1 MALMNAFKGKSK
13 QTQFQIA
20 ADINEKSLG
29 EKTPFFD
36 LIQGYCSNLAAVG
49 DGKEQVNSTEYK
61 CTNCGKN
68 GHTKEYCRQ
77 KGGGKYKPDKGSKG
91 GKGGKGSKSSKSGH
105 GKKDSNGKSSSTKAG
120 GDNKE
125 KKDTKGKTVRFSPD
139 DLSSMLAKLNAGNY
153 HIGSGAKNSSRAQG
167 HMAHVD
173 HPFVD
178 VPRDFQGQTLRAQG
192 DSTHMG
198 PPPSNALSLL
208 DEADSLLRECELLTA
223 VSPTS
228 ATLGDEADSL
238 LRECELLLG
247 VSPTTA
253 TPDMQPHGVSPTTA
267 TLDVQPHGM
276 PPPATTLGVQPH
288 SLSTLSVQPQDEV
301 IWLSL
306 FGGMEVAAMAARVL
320 NARITRFISVECKDS
335 ARRAASCANP
345 RTSTFPGLDH
355 SWHTFVEQITEDD
368 IAALPKGALKLFLAG
383 FPCQDFS
390 SLRKI
395 LSKKQRAAL
404 KGKDPRPGV
413 KGKTGRFAVA
423 MLQVW
428 HWVCKHHP
436 DCELFVECVVFDDM
450 PDWKFITEALGVDP
464 IIINAADHSYT
475 HRSRGWW
482 LTFRD
487 QIPLDKLKE
496 LWPPKRDV
504 DSCMGPGRSIVR
516 KSPSHP
522 VGTIGASWS
531 EDIPP
536 RARTRV
542 PVLVNDERYE
552 EPQHL
557 LPLEAAKL
565 MGLERFL
572 TETVLSGTC
581 TPQEWL
587 QCIGNGW
594 DLTVAVMLMGYFV
607 HGPEYTPTQ
616 ACASTS
622 LQPDLPE
629 SLPSFDALSLSDE
642 DVLLQMALATYRA
655 SHLEYETA
663 EMLAQYDKETQL
675 KMLGLLKAWDNK
687 YGVFAT
693 HAYSGSVLDSGSSVH
708 LSTQTRVLE
717 GEDRITLTGFNQRQL
732 RGGDL

>member
-1 MALMNAFKGKSK
+1 M
-13 QTQFQIA
+13 
-20 ADINEKSLG
+20 
-29 EKTPFFD
+29 
-36 LIQGYCSNLAAVG
+36 
-49 DGKEQVNSTEYK
+49 
-61 CTNCGKN
+61 
-68 GHTKEYCRQ
+68 
-77 KGGGKYKPDKGSKG
+77 
-91 GKGGKGSKSSKSGH
+91 
-105 GKKDSNGKSSSTKAG
+105 
-120 GDNKE
+120 
-125 KKDTKGKTVRFSPD
+125 
-139 DLSSMLAKLNAGNY
+139 
-153 HIGSGAKNSSRAQG
+153 
-167 HMAHVD
+167 
-173 HPFVD
+173 
-178 VPRDFQGQTLRAQG
+178 
-192 DSTHMG
+192 
-198 PPPSNALSLL
+198 
-208 DEADSLLRECELLTA
+208 
-223 VSPTS
+223 SPTS

-487 QIPLDKLKE
+487 Q
-496 LWPPKRDV
+496 
-504 DSCMGPGRSIVR
+504 
-516 KSPSHP
+516 
-522 VGTIGASWS
+522 
-531 EDIPP
+531 
-536 RARTRV
+536 
-542 PVLVNDERYE
+542 
-552 EPQHL
+552 
-557 LPLEAAKL
+557 
-565 MGLERFL
+565 
-572 TETVLSGTC
+572 TVLKS
-581 TPQEWL
+581 
-587 QCIGNGW
+587 
-594 DLTVAVMLMGYFV
+594 D
-607 HGPEYTPTQ
+607 
-616 ACASTS
+616 AS
-622 LQPDLPE
+622 
-629 SLPSFDALSLSDE
+629 
-642 DVLLQMALATYRA
+642 M
-655 SHLEYETA
+655 
-663 EMLAQYDKETQL
+663 
-675 KMLGLLKAWDNK
+675 
-687 YGVFAT
+687 
-693 HAYSGSVLDSGSSVH
+693 
-708 LSTQTRVLE
+708 
-717 GEDRITLTGFNQRQL
+717 RQNFIAA
-732 RGGDL
+732 